1 MLVLAH
7 NAREHSLTIPVKPFN
22 KKSNQFLLSRDRR
35 KKKPRRLV
43 VGGKMKKMKIP
54 LKINVNDLVTPI
66 RIFFFFFQ
74 FEH

>member
-43 VGGKMKKMKIP
+43 VGGKMKKNENPTKNKRKWP
-54 LKINVNDLVTPI
+54 RYPHKD
-66 RIFFFFFQ
+66 FFFQ